1 MSRLRDLNGPSTSL
15 LIENVLRLKPWATAE
30 EARRIA
36 PWLKGVADA
45 DLAERMAQTR
55 RRLGIQPEARR

>member
-1 MSRLRDLNGPSTSL
+1 MSRARDLHGPSTRL

-36 PWLKGVADA
+36 PWLQRLGDA
-45 DLAERMAQTR
+45 DLADRMAQAR
-55 RRLGIQPEARR
+55 RRLGIPPEAGR